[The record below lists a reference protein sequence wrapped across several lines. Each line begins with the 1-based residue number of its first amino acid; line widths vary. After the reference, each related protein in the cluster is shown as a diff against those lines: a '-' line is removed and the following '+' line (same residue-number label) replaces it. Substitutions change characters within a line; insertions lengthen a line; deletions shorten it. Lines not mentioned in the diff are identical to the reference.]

1 MARTPIANIRSDREE
16 DTRQLAARI
25 APRLEAGDVLLLSGP
40 IGAGKSVFARA
51 LIQSRLAAAGLHE
64 EVPSPTFTL
73 VQVYDDGRAEIWHA
87 DLYRLGENADTA
99 ELGLD
104 EAFES
109 AICLVEWPERLGAA
123 VPEGALWLRF
133 VPGGEARMIE
143 LSTTDP
149 MRWRKRLLEA
159 AVADE

>member
-1 MARTPIANIRSDREE
+1 MARTPIATIRSDSEE
-16 DTRQLAARI
+16 DTRQLAARV

-73 VQVYDDGRAEIWHA
+73 VQVYDDGRADIWHA

-104 EAFES
+104 EAFDS
-109 AICLVEWPERLGAA
+109 AICIVEWPERLGAA

-133 VPGGEARMIE
+133 VPGEEARMIE
-143 LSTTDP
+143 LSTSDP
-149 MRWRKRLLEA
+149 TRWRKRLLEA
-159 AVADE
+159 PVADE